1 MSAGGGGGGAHA
13 AIPQNNLIAFGLV
26 GGIVGIYA
34 AYFLVDMIGPSM
46 SFLGALGAICGIVWG
61 AAAVRRVANYGL
73 GTGVP
78 SIGML
83 ALGIGVIAS
92 TFGLAVGGIAGPI
105 IAIVFAALIGLVVGI
120 LANKVL
126 NMGIPIM
133 VQSMTEIAAAGA
145 ITIIGLS
152 TSMIG
157 TFMFF
162 DEIVNGVVVAQ
173 GVATGIMTTG
183 YIAVIFIAGGLAILH
198 PYNANLGADEKQDR
212 TLACAF
218 EKGAI
223 AMIVTG
229 IVASTNPFASG
240 TLTIL
245 IGLAIWYVS
254 FSGFYKLVK
263 RDAYMVTGSGLLP
276 SKEELE

>member
-1 MSAGGGGGGAHA
+1 
-13 AIPQNNLIAFGLV
+13 
-26 GGIVGIYA
+26 
-34 AYFLVDMIGPSM
+34 M

-83 ALGIGVIAS
+83 ALGIGIIAS
-92 TFGLAVGGIAGPI
+92 TFGLAIGGIAGPV
-105 IAIVFAALIGLVVGI
+105 IAIVFASLIGLVVGV

-145 ITIIGLS
+145 ITIVGLS

-162 DEIVNGVVVAQ
+162 DEVVNGVVVAQ
-173 GVATGIMTTG
+173 GVATGVMTTG

-198 PYNANLGADEKQDR
+198 PYNANLGPDEKQDR

-223 AMIVTG
+223 AMIVAG
-229 IVASTNPFASG
+229 IVATITPFASG
-240 TLTIL
+240 SLTIL
-245 IGLAIWYVS
+245 IGVAIWYVS

-263 RDAYMVTGSGLLP
+263 RDAYRIAGSGLLP

>member
-1 MSAGGGGGGAHA
+1 MSAGGAGGEAHGG
-13 AIPQNNLIAFGLV
+13 IPHNNIIAFGV
-26 GGIVGIYA
+26 IGGLVGIYA
-34 AYFLVDMIGPSM
+34 AYFLSSIVGGYM
-46 SFLGALGAICGIVWG
+46 SFLGGLGAICGIVWG
-61 AAAVRRVANYGL
+61 AAAVRRVASYGL

-83 ALGIGVIAS
+83 ALGTGIVAT
-92 TFGLAVGGIAGPI
+92 TFGLAVGGVAGPV
-105 IAIVFAALIGLVVGI
+105 IAVVSAAIIGLIIGV

-133 VQSMTEIAAAGA
+133 EQSMTEIATAGT
-145 ITIIGLS
+145 ITIMGLS
-152 TSMIG
+152 TAMVG
-157 TFMFF
+157 TFMF
-162 DEIVNGVVVAQ
+162 DEVLTGVIA
-173 GVATGIMTTG
+173 TG

-198 PYNANLGADEKQDR
+198 PFNANLGPDEKQDR
-212 TLACAF
+212 TLATGF

-223 AMIVTG
+223 AMVIAG
-229 IVASTNPFASG
+229 IVASVNAGASG

-245 IGLAIWYVS
+245 IGLLIWYIS
-254 FSGFYKLVK
+254 FAGFYKRVK

>member
-1 MSAGGGGGGAHA
+1 MSAGGGGGGAHE
-13 AIPQNNLIAFGLV
+13 AIPQNKLIAFGV
-26 GGIVGIYA
+26 IGGLVGIYA
-34 AYFLVDMIGPSM
+34 AYFLVDIIGPSM
-46 SFLGALGAICGIVWG
+46 SFLGALGAICSIVWG
-61 AAAVRRVANYGL
+61 ASAVRRVANYGL

-83 ALGIGVIAS
+83 ALGIGVIAT
-92 TFGLAVGGIAGPI
+92 TFGLAVGGIAGPLV
-105 IAIVFAALIGLVVGI
+105 ALVFASLIGLVVGM
-120 LANKVL
+120 LGNKVL

-133 VQSMTEIAAAGA
+133 VQSTTEIAAAGA
-145 ITIIGLS
+145 LTIVGLS

-173 GVATGIMTTG
+173 GVASGVMTTG

-198 PYNANLGADEKQDR
+198 PYNANLGPDEKQDR

-223 AMIVTG
+223 AMILAG
-229 IVASTNPFASG
+229 IVATITPFASG
-240 TLTIL
+240 SITIL
-245 IGLAIWYVS
+245 IGIAIWYVS
-254 FSGFYKLVK
+254 FSGYYKRVK
-263 RDAYMVTGSGLLP
+263 RDAFMVTGSGLLP

>member
-1 MSAGGGGGGAHA
+1 MSAGGGSGGAHS
-13 AIPQNNLIAFGLV
+13 AIPQNNIIAFGV
-26 GGIVGIYA
+26 IGGLAGIYGA
-34 AYFLVDMIGPSM
+34 HFLVDMISPYM

-61 AAAVRRVANYGL
+61 ASAVRRVANYGL

-83 ALGIGVIAS
+83 ALGIGIIAT
-92 TFGLAVGGIAGPI
+92 TFGLAVGGIAGPVVALI
-105 IAIVFAALIGLVVGI
+105 FAALIGLVVGV

-133 VQSMTEIAAAGA
+133 VQSMIEIAAAGA
-145 ITIIGLS
+145 IAIVGLS

-162 DEIVNGVVVAQ
+162 DEVVNGVVVAQ
-173 GVATGIMTTG
+173 GVATGVMTTG

-198 PYNANLGADEKQDR
+198 PYNANLGPDEKQDR

-223 AMIVTG
+223 AMIIAG
-229 IVASTNPFASG
+229 IVATITPLASG
-240 TLTIL
+240 AITIL
-245 IGLAIWYVS
+245 IGVAIWYIS
-254 FSGFYKLVK
+254 FSKYYKLVK
-263 RDAYMVTGSGLLP
+263 RDAYMISGAGLLP

>member
-1 MSAGGGGGGAHA
+1 MSVGGGGGGAHA
-13 AIPQNNLIAFGLV
+13 AIPQNNLIAFGV
-26 GGIVGIYA
+26 IGGLIGIYA
-34 AYFLVDMIGPSM
+34 AYFLTDIIGPSM
-46 SFLGALGAICGIVWG
+46 SFLGALGALCGIVWG

-83 ALGIGVIAS
+83 ALGIGIIAA
-92 TFGLAVGGIAGPI
+92 TFGLAVGGIAGPV
-105 IAIVFAALIGLVVGI
+105 IAVIFASLIGLVVGI

-162 DEIVNGVVVAQ
+162 DEVVNGVVVAQ
-173 GVATGIMTTG
+173 GVATGVMTTG

-198 PYNANLGADEKQDR
+198 PYNANLGPDEKQDR

-223 AMIVTG
+223 AMITAG
-229 IVASTNPFASG
+229 IVATITPFASG
-240 TLTIL
+240 SLTIL
-245 IGLAIWYVS
+245 IGVAIWYIS
-254 FSGFYKLVK
+254 FSGFYKRVK
-263 RDAYMVTGSGLLP
+263 RDAYRVTGTGLLP

>member
-13 AIPQNNLIAFGLV
+13 AIPQNNIIAFGIV
-26 GGIVGIYA
+26 GGLLGIYG
-34 AYFLVDMIGPSM
+34 AYFLVDIVGPYM

-83 ALGIGVIAS
+83 ALGIGIIAA
-92 TFGLAVGGIAGPI
+92 TFGLAIGGIAGPV
-105 IAIVFAALIGLVVGI
+105 IAIVFASLIGLVVGV

-145 ITIIGLS
+145 ITIVGLS

-162 DEIVNGVVVAQ
+162 DEVVNGVVVAQ
-173 GVATGIMTTG
+173 GVASGIMTTG

-198 PYNANLGADEKQDR
+198 PYNANLGPDEKQDR

-223 AMIVTG
+223 AMIIAG
-229 IVASTNPFASG
+229 IVATITPFASG
-240 TLTIL
+240 SLTIL
-245 IGLAIWYVS
+245 IGVAIWYIS
-254 FSGFYKLVK
+254 FSGFYKRVK